1 LALGVSPNHQTRLNT
16 SSDKHSSLFDTCEE
30 EVEETIPRLLLSG
43 SNFSNCQ
50 NAEIRLPGYLE
61 LSSTN
66 SDIKKH
72 GRCPGQNVIKLCR
85 WLVGSIYD
93 RLIRLL
99 HFWQDPAQVEL
110 FVLITIMR
118 LGRKFFSSK
127 NVLACLKSI
136 YILVNFLQ
144 LRREP
149 TQVGNL

>member
-1 LALGVSPNHQTRLNT
+1 
-16 SSDKHSSLFDTCEE
+16 
-30 EVEETIPRLLLSG
+30 VEETIPRLLLSG

-85 WLVGSIYD
+85 WLDGSIYD

-99 HFWQDPAQVEL
+99 RFWQDPAQVER
-110 FVLITIMR
+110 FVLTTIIR
-118 LGRKFFSSK
+118 LGINFFQ
-127 NVLACLKSI
+127 LKSSSLFKKHLHPCQI
-136 YILVNFLQ
+136 FALNDEAYSSGA
-144 LRREP
+144 P
-149 TQVGNL
+149 QVSYSLNLKLF